1 MKASEL
7 KRLWSGAEAIR
18 GKLYGIIEE
27 LEARLLDLPDS
38 TLRAGTAVK
47 FNSRG
52 RILEG
57 QIGQVSED
65 GEKLFIYVPNEDGF
79 GATGHKVPRAS
90 VIEPEVE
97 SGLTDEDVVFLG
109 KLLKVKMEA

>member
-7 KRLWSGAEAIR
+7 KRLWKGAGALR
-18 GKLYGIIEE
+18 CKLDEI
-27 LEARLLDLPDS
+27 LEGLDARFLDLPDS

-97 SGLTDEDVVFLG
+97 SGLTDEDVQYML

>member
-7 KRLWSGAEAIR
+7 KRLWKGAGAIR
-18 GKLYGIIEE
+18 CKMDEILKGLD
-27 LEARLLDLPDS
+27 ARFLDMPDS
-38 TLRAGTAVK
+38 TLRAGTVVE

-65 GEKLFIYVPNEDGF
+65 GEKLFIYVLNEDGF

-97 SGLTDEDVVFLG
+97 SDLTVEDVQYLV